1 VLKGTSKQ
9 AFSRVRLKELLVSD
23 RTRVIPDSEGPRSD
37 DEFELS
43 AVLAY
48 LADIQQ
54 KSTRTVMNAMSD
66 EFGLTA
72 ELRPQM
78 IPSGRAKLWD
88 NRV

>member
-1 VLKGTSKQ
+1 
-9 AFSRVRLKELLVSD
+9 
-23 RTRVIPDSEGPRSD
+23 
-37 DEFELS
+37 
-43 AVLAY
+43 
-48 LADIQQ
+48 
-54 KSTRTVMNAMSD
+54 MNAMSD